1 MVEAGAERVRDGIH
15 TRPTLST
22 GKTYRLNLICFGN
35 GSASLTVAPESEK
48 TPVPCDQSMIQR
60 RITVDKPVRI
70 DVNGTEGS
78 SGVVA
83 WQIDAI

>member
-1 MVEAGAERVRDGIH
+1 M
-15 TRPTLST
+15 
-22 GKTYRLNLICFGN
+22 
-35 GSASLTVAPESEK
+35 APESGE

-78 SGVVA
+78 SGVAA
-83 WQIDAI
+83 WKIDAI